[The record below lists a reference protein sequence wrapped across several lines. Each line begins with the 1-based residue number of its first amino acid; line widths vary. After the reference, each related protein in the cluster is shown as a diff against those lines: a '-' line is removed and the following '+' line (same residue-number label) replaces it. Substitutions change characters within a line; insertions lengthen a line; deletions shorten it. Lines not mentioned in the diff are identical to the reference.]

1 MYNESVSIKKSVAA
15 SLIKKVF
22 GIYFVLTIMVTLTQ
36 LSIEYFH
43 VKESIIKDI
52 MKMEKTFEP
61 GISGTLWDYDWRNL
75 RLILFGMNE
84 LSAVVGVRI
93 DNAQGTEIGAA
104 GVILRGERQVH
115 VAPDEESFAS
125 SSDTSFTP
133 MRGLFSHS
141 FDVDYENTVNGK
153 AYVVGK
159 ATIYSS
165 SGVVIDR
172 IKYGFFL
179 IIVNSVI
186 KTAGLWVIIFF
197 FARRIIGRP
206 LAVLTE
212 SAEQMNPNNPGFS
225 EIRRSSEEKRLL
237 QSENELG
244 ILARSFDRM
253 RDAILERMDNLH
265 RVRDVGEDL
274 AVIRDIPA
282 TFARVV
288 GTMGEK
294 FAFGK
299 GRLFLPDSQN
309 VLRPEGEDGDTDTSC
324 LRMEAETARTAAEK
338 GEMLLVPDIRN
349 HPDAAGEASA
359 SESLLCVP
367 LTDEEGLSGVM
378 SFSGGQFDLTDENRV
393 FVEAVARLTAISMRN
408 IRMLEMAEEHAM
420 LTQEMEIAKQI
431 QSALLPDRPKMDG
444 YDISAS
450 LTPAEEV
457 GGDYYDVISV
467 GEYDW
472 LVIGDVS
479 GHGVTAG
486 LVMMMVQTAIHTVL
500 LGNPGVTPSHLLS
513 VINRTIYNNIER
525 IGECKHMTIIVLA
538 AGWDGYF
545 SFSGLHEDVLI
556 RRSETGKVDR
566 VETDGMWIGI
576 EPDISPML
584 SDRSLRLELGDCMV
598 LFTDGITE
606 AWGKENNQFGDER
619 LMRIIEES
627 GDTSASQVHENII
640 AALEPWKKSDDITLL
655 VMKRVHAE
663 TDDKKRTDPQT
674 CF

>member
-43 VKESIIKDI
+43 VKESIINDI
-52 MKMEKTFEP
+52 MKMEKSFEP

-75 RLILFGMNE
+75 RLILFGINE

-93 DNAQGTEIGAA
+93 DNAQETEVGAA

-115 VAPDEESFAS
+115 VAPDGESFAS

-141 FDVDYENTVNGK
+141 FDIDYENTVSGK
-153 AYVVGK
+153 SYVVGK

-206 LAVLTE
+206 LAVLAE
-212 SAEQMNPNNPGFS
+212 SAERMNPNNPDFS
-225 EIRRSSEEKRLL
+225 EIRRSSEERRLL

-299 GRLFLPDSQN
+299 GTLFLPDSQN
-309 VLRPEGEDGDTDTSC
+309 VLRPEGEDADTDASC
-324 LRMEAETARTAAEK
+324 L
-338 GEMLLVPDIRN
+338 
-349 HPDAAGEASA
+349 
-359 SESLLCVP
+359 
-367 LTDEEGLSGVM
+367 
-378 SFSGGQFDLTDENRV
+378 
-393 FVEAVARLTAISMRN
+393 
-408 IRMLEMAEEHAM
+408 
-420 LTQEMEIAKQI
+420 
-431 QSALLPDRPKMDG
+431 PKSIIIIT
-444 YDISAS
+444 YFRR
-450 LTPAEEV
+450 
-457 GGDYYDVISV
+457 
-467 GEYDW
+467 
-472 LVIGDVS
+472 
-479 GHGVTAG
+479 
-486 LVMMMVQTAIHTVL
+486 QTL
-500 LGNPGVTPSHLLS
+500 
-513 VINRTIYNNIER
+513 
-525 IGECKHMTIIVLA
+525 
-538 AGWDGYF
+538 
-545 SFSGLHEDVLI
+545 
-556 RRSETGKVDR
+556 
-566 VETDGMWIGI
+566 
-576 EPDISPML
+576 
-584 SDRSLRLELGDCMV
+584 
-598 LFTDGITE
+598 
-606 AWGKENNQFGDER
+606 
-619 LMRIIEES
+619 
-627 GDTSASQVHENII
+627 
-640 AALEPWKKSDDITLL
+640 
-655 VMKRVHAE
+655 
-663 TDDKKRTDPQT
+663 
-674 CF
+674 